1 MLLQKLDMLYYAHTP
16 LLISCPHSVVC
27 HAEYINSW
35 YHSCHNHIW
44 LECVHTLLGEW
55 RQWSKNVS

>member
-27 HAEYINSW
+27 HAEYINS
-35 YHSCHNHIW
+35 
-44 LECVHTLLGEW
+44 
-55 RQWSKNVS
+55 